1 MLELEG
7 RADTRTDS
15 NDDVKK
21 VEEDYNDGDDLFWEI
36 KIHTRQPQVVVVNI
50 IFASVQAAP
59 HIINRLLYQ
68 PVVFYNIIIIKCK

>member
-21 VEEDYNDGDDLFWEI
+21 VEEDYNDGDDLF
-36 KIHTRQPQVVVVNI
+36 
-50 IFASVQAAP
+50 
-59 HIINRLLYQ
+59 
-68 PVVFYNIIIIKCK
+68 